1 MRPGCQLELTLTKTE
16 NDAKRLDEFHDAYSA
31 RMMLLDEAYVNTKAE
46 QAFCALDIADEL
58 SETGQVAPGLL
69 TRYRAVVLAA
79 RNARVLYFGAVP
91 LDQQYA
97 EAGLT
102 DAVAASEV
110 RVRELLARISEGG
123 SL

>member
-1 MRPGCQLELTLTKTE
+1 M
-16 NDAKRLDEFHDAYSA
+16 
-31 RMMLLDEAYVNTKAE
+31 LDEAYVNTKAE